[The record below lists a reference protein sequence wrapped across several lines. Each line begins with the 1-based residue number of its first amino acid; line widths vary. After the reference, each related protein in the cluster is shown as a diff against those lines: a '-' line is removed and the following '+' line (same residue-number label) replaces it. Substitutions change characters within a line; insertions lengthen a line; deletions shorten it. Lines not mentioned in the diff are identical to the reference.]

1 MKVEINLLPL
11 YACALAYVD
20 HIKHDLDT
28 EYAKNLV
35 EYYRAA
41 KECEYYDSLFA
52 KELSLPTEE
61 AYKKALGILAY
72 SSEHP
77 EDDLSGSSLDL
88 LFKKGYRKLYNVFNK
103 LPKDKKLHFDSV
115 VGSEIHTKL
124 TTSSGLVTDDQ
135 MNGTLFA
142 SYYFARAWDRSLVC
156 DDEQLNNILAYIM
169 HYGYSTDCRLPSD
182 LNRYNETF
190 RKEVQAYLKQIPKN
204 VFTKIQ
210 LAPKDQESGYT
221 LPFDVEQLCSVSI
234 LGSMRFG
241 KEDIEKLA
249 IAYTYGISK
258 GVTEDLS
265 TYLKYAPYILGMC
278 KAYRQV
284 KEYYFENNQENVITE
299 IESVKDELNQTRSK
313 LVAAEEQRVIEQ
325 RNSRKQIQH
334 LTEELEKKQKEI
346 QLLQA
351 QLEKQATDKQ
361 ELHALREYIFS
372 LGESG
377 DAEDWS
383 ESDKLST
390 EQIGELNQISGTIVG
405 GHPIWVKKIKAQ
417 LSSWQ
422 YISVGDETTVR
433 NAALRKTDLVCFVT
447 AHLSHTLYYAMVS
460 KSQDWGAQIGYINR
474 TNVNM
479 ALCELW
485 DLTHREK

>member
-1 MKVEINLLPL
+1 M
-11 YACALAYVD
+11 
-20 HIKHDLDT
+20 
-28 EYAKNLV
+28 
-35 EYYRAA
+35 
-41 KECEYYDSLFA
+41 
-52 KELSLPTEE
+52 
-61 AYKKALGILAY
+61 
-72 SSEHP
+72 
-77 EDDLSGSSLDL
+77 
-88 LFKKGYRKLYNVFNK
+88 
-103 LPKDKKLHFDSV
+103 
-115 VGSEIHTKL
+115 
-124 TTSSGLVTDDQ
+124 
-135 MNGTLFA
+135 
-142 SYYFARAWDRSLVC
+142 
-156 DDEQLNNILAYIM
+156 
-169 HYGYSTDCRLPSD
+169 
-182 LNRYNETF
+182 
-190 RKEVQAYLKQIPKN
+190 QAYLKQIPKN

-210 LAPKDQESGYT
+210 LAPKDQEAGYT
-221 LPFDVEQLCSVSI
+221 LPFDMEQLSSVSI
-234 LGSMRFG
+234 FGRMHFG

-249 IAYTYGISK
+249 IAYTYGIKK

-284 KEYYFENNQENVITE
+284 KEYYFKNNQENVIAE
-299 IESVKDELNQTRSK
+299 IESVKDELKQTRSK

-325 RNSRKQIQH
+325 GTSSRQIQH
-334 LTEELEKKQKEI
+334 LTEELEKRQKKI

-372 LGESG
+372 LGEPG

-383 ESDKLST
+383 ESNKLSA
-390 EQIGELNQISGTIVG
+390 EQIGELNRISGTIVG

-417 LSSWQ
+417 LPNWQ

-447 AHLSHTLYYAMVS
+447 AHLSHTLYYTMVG
-460 KSQDWGAQIGYINR
+460 KSQDWSAQIGYISR

-485 DLTHREK
+485 GLTHKEK